1 MYPADVSASPPG
13 RRLANRGDDE
23 HGKRFARQQLSRLA
37 GLEERAHRQ
46 ARRAPPGVAG
56 RAHAARSAH
65 RQNIQGGARWALLK
79 NLADLTDTQAQT
91 LREMKRSGGIL

>member
-1 MYPADVSASPPG
+1 MYPADVSACPPG

-37 GLEERAHRQ
+37 G
-46 ARRAPPGVAG
+46 
-56 RAHAARSAH
+56 
-65 RQNIQGGARWALLK
+65 
-79 NLADLTDTQAQT
+79 QAQT